1 MGFWHE
7 KRLEEMTE
15 GEWES
20 LCDGC
25 GKCCLLK
32 VEWEDTGEIEPTSVA
47 CRLLDG
53 ESCAC
58 TDYANRSRRVPDCVR
73 LTPETIGLLDWMP
86 TTCAYRLIHE
96 GRELYWWHPLV
107 SGSRDTVHL
116 AQVSVRGKV
125 ISEEDID
132 GMSDDLTRY
141 VVDWRL

>member
-7 KRLEEMTE
+7 KRLEEMTV

-25 GKCCLLK
+25 AKCCLLK
-32 VEWEDTGEIEPTSVA
+32 VEWEDTGEVEPTSVV
-47 CRLLDG
+47 CRLLDS

-58 TDYANRSRRVPDCVR
+58 TDYANRSRWVPECIR

-132 GMSDDLTRY
+132 GTSDDLTRY

>member
-7 KRLEEMTE
+7 KRLDEMTA

-32 VEWEDTGEIEPTSVA
+32 IEWDDTGEVEPTSVA

-53 ESCAC
+53 ETCAC
-58 TDYANRSRRVPDCVR
+58 TDYANRDRRVPDCIK
-73 LTPETIGLLDWMP
+73 LTPETIGLLGWMP

-96 GRELYWWHPLV
+96 GRGLYWWHPLV
-107 SGSRDTVHL
+107 SGSRETVHL
-116 AQVSVRGKV
+116 AQISVRGKV

-132 GMSDDLTRY
+132 AASDDLTRY